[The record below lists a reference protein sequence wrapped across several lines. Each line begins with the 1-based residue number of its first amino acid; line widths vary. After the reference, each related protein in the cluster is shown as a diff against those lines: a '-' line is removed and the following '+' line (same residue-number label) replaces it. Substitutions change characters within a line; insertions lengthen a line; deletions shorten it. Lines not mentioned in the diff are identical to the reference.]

1 MTNFKMLIVAI
12 VGSLFCF
19 TVIDSFI
26 VEMNPAQ
33 YLLIEFLLSIVH
45 SFYNY
50 VKKKQINNI

>member
-1 MTNFKMLIVAI
+1 MLMVAI
-12 VGSLFCF
+12 VGSLFCY
-19 TVIDSFI
+19 TVIDYFI

-33 YLLIEFLLSIVH
+33 YLLIEFLLSVVH

>member
-12 VGSLFCF
+12 VGSLFCY
-19 TVIDSFI
+19 TVIDYFI

-33 YLLIEFLLSIVH
+33 YLLIEFLLSVVH

>member
-26 VEMNPAQ
+26 VAINPAQ

-50 VKKKQINNI
+50 VKKKQTNNI

>member
-1 MTNFKMLIVAI
+1 MMNFKMLMVAI

-19 TVIDSFI
+19 TVIDYFI
-26 VEMNPAQ
+26 VEINPAQ

-50 VKKKQINNI
+50 VKNKQLTNI